1 MDETEQLRTELAT
14 LRSRL
19 ELLEQNS
26 LGANNN
32 AGGGGLPN
40 PGMVPIGNI
49 PAPGGNPGPF
59 EPVFEEGK
67 LRRVDNSLWPYG
79 RDYRSGAT
87 VNANAKVANGFIGL
101 KITHATYAT
110 AASAEVVLIGNAY
123 TSISNASNS
132 KTETTI
138 PLYLLEDGAIKVDF
152 RCLMSLA
159 MRE

>member
-1 MDETEQLRTELAT
+1 MDETEQLRAELAT

-19 ELLEQNS
+19 ELLEQGS

-59 EPVFEEGK
+59 EPIFEEGR
-67 LRRVDNSLWPYG
+67 LEGVAYALWPYG
-79 RDYRSGAT
+79 RDYNAGAT

-101 KITHATYAT
+101 KITHKTLTTTAT
-110 AASAEVVLIGNAY
+110 AEVVLISNQY
-123 TSISNASNS
+123 TTILNSSNS